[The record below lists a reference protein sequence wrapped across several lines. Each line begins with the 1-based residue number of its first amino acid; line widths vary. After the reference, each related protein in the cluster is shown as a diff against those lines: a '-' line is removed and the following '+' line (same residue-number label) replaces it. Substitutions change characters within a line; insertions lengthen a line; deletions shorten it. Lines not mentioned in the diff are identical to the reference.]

1 MNRDEIRNVLLELAG
16 NGLLPDRGVGADD
29 ILLSHLSALDDE
41 ARVLFWS
48 DVGGVLREIWS
59 QENVGAVSNVA
70 VFISRIPQS
79 ARPTGAEAEQV
90 ASFLL
95 DDVKLKDTIWKSID
109 ELRLIIAALRMLSA
123 LALGGRIWWLTRFHS
138 WLQQVKVRKESEALY
153 AWQAV
158 LHASRGLFNSGEI
171 APNFDAWFHTAQAV
185 NDFPAMEIFTLLAD
199 QMASPTADKDAIK
212 NEVLADYQSLYAR
225 CFNNASCPEGI
236 EDLKAVIESWLED
249 RVGMSDQEASELLKW
264 KEPERKTPSA
274 RFNELAVN
282 TSYGS
287 PA

>member
-16 NGLLPDRGVGADD
+16 KGLLPDRGVGADD
-29 ILLSHLSALDDE
+29 ILLSHLSALAE
-41 ARVLFWS
+41 ETRVLFWR
-48 DVGGVLREIWS
+48 DFGEVLQEVWS
-59 QENVGAVSNVA
+59 QENVTAVSNAA

-79 ARPTGAEAEQV
+79 QRPAGADAEQV

-95 DDVKLKDTIWKSID
+95 NDAKLQDTIWKSLD

-123 LALGGRIWWLTRFHS
+123 LALGGRTWWRTRFHS

-158 LHASRGLFNSGEI
+158 LHASRGLLNSGEI
-171 APNFDAWFHTAQAV
+171 APNFDAWFHNAQAAH
-185 NDFPAMEIFTLLAD
+185 DFPAMEVFTLLAD
-199 QMASPTADKDAIK
+199 QMESPTADKDAIK
-212 NEVLADYQSLYAR
+212 NEVLEDYQSLYAR
-225 CFNNASCPEGI
+225 CFNNDSCPEGI
-236 EDLKAVIESWLED
+236 ENLKAVIESWLED
-249 RVGMSDQEASELLKW
+249 RVGMSSQEASKLLKW

>member
-1 MNRDEIRNVLLELAG
+1 MKRDEIRDVLLELAG
-16 NGLLPDRGVGADD
+16 KGLLPNRGVGADD
-29 ILLSHLSALDDE
+29 ILLSHLSALAEE
-41 ARVLFWS
+41 ARVLFWR
-48 DVGGVLREIWS
+48 DFGEVLQEVWS
-59 QENVGAVSNVA
+59 QENVGAVSNAA

-79 ARPTGAEAEQV
+79 KRPTGTEAEQV

-95 DDVKLKDTIWKSID
+95 NDAEVQNETWKNQD

-123 LALGGRIWWLTRFHS
+123 LALGGRIWWRARFYF

-158 LHASRGLFNSGEI
+158 LHASRGLLNSGEI

-185 NDFPAMEIFTLLAD
+185 NDFPAMEVFTLLAD
-199 QMASPTADKDAIK
+199 QMESPTADKDAIT

-225 CFNNASCPEGI
+225 CFNNDSCPKGI
-236 EDLKAVIESWLED
+236 ENLKAVIESWLED
-249 RVGMSDQEASELLKW
+249 RVGMSDQEASKLLKW

-282 TSYGS
+282 TSYSS